1 MAALAGHLADHRA
14 VLRSAVWS
22 RAAAPAVRS
31 SAGAL
36 CAGRR
41 SAESLAG
48 VVSWPMRPFAL
59 RRIPCAGPG
68 NAATVELLHQQ
79 PPRCW

>member
-31 SAGAL
+31 STGAL

-41 SAESLAG
+41 SAEKPRRRGELANATF
-48 VVSWPMRPFAL
+48 R
-59 RRIPCAGPG
+59 
-68 NAATVELLHQQ
+68 AATNPLCRTWE
-79 PPRCW
+79 RSNR